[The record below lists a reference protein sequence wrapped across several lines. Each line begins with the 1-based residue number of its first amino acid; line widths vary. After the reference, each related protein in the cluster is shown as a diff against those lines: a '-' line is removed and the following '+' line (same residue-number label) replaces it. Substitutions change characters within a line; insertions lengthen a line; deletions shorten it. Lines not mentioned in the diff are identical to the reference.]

1 MCGGDLCPRD
11 SIQTIMAAFG
21 VFIAAYIN
29 ANIFGELTMI
39 LQSIG
44 IEEQKFQSKL
54 SFCNNTMIN
63 LKLPQHIQWQVRH
76 QLKSFHP
83 LEIN

>member
-11 SIQTIMAAFG
+11 VVQTVMAAFG
-21 VFIAAYIN
+21 VFMAAYIN

-44 IEEQKFQSKL
+44 MEEERL
-54 SFCNNTMIN
+54 
-63 LKLPQHIQWQVRH
+63 
-76 QLKSFHP
+76 
-83 LEIN
+83 